1 MFFFRLKVSVTTDI
15 VILVVAIIC
24 TRIVAVD
31 LLPLVALAT
40 LVVEAILSMSRALKL
55 RTTIYLWGM
64 QKHEKDS
71 LQREIDR
78 LRSDNNKG

>member
-1 MFFFRLKVSVTTDI
+1 MLFFKLKVSVTTDI
-15 VILVVAIIC
+15 FILLVAIIC
-24 TRIVAVD
+24 TRIVTVD

-40 LVVEAILSMSRALKL
+40 LVVEVILSMSRALEL

-78 LRSDNNKG
+78 LHRSDRG

>member
-1 MFFFRLKVSVTTDI
+1 MLFFKLKVSVTTDI
-15 VILVVAIIC
+15 FILLVAIIC

-40 LVVEAILSMSRALKL
+40 LVVEVILSMSRALEL

-78 LRSDNNKG
+78 LHRSDKG

>member
-1 MFFFRLKVSVTTDI
+1 MLFFKLKVSVTTDI
-15 VILVVAIIC
+15 FILLVAIIC

-40 LVVEAILSMSRALKL
+40 LVVEVILSMSRALEL

-78 LRSDNNKG
+78 LHHSDKG

>member
-15 VILVVAIIC
+15 FILLVAIIC

-31 LLPLVALAT
+31 LLPLIALAT
-40 LVVEAILSMSRALKL
+40 LVVEVILSMSRALEL

-71 LQREIDR
+71 LQKEIDR
-78 LRSDNNKG
+78 LHRSNKG